1 MAYTEAQARAIVA
14 DILRKEERELTEL
27 LEMRRSPL
35 SDLAASLAA
44 SVTAVPTAYDL
55 RAMPADAPLLAAEGY
70 DRHREALPR
79 NDAYLTRCLATLSVC
94 DRAVLAEQLVGHL
107 AARGIAPTADTLL
120 GCRRLP
126 GRCAYFRT
134 PLSDEAFDAF
144 ASTLDAPTAVYAS
157 DMAESCDMVARGEA
171 DYCILPITTAEGRR
185 AASIFAMARA
195 FRLCLTAHAALY
207 DGEDAPITYALFG
220 CYPRGGG
227 REPRLSLSFDELT
240 PSACADLMCAAL
252 QMQMRVERVSTDGR
266 CELTL
271 AGAGPLPLLVY
282 LCLFAPDF
290 RTEGYDPEP

>member
-55 RAMPADAPLLAAEGY
+55 RAMTADAPLLAAEGY